1 MKDKLYLQDKKELL
15 NNTDDDNKVI
25 YDEIQSGPMEE
36 PNLVK
41 YDMDIDKFL
50 DYQNKINTKRK

>member
-1 MKDKLYLQDKKELL
+1 MDNKMYLQDKKELL
-15 NNTDDDNKVI
+15 NNLENDKNTI
-25 YDEIQSGPMEE
+25 YDECQTGPMEE

-41 YDMDIDKFL
+41 FDIDIDKFL

>member
-1 MKDKLYLQDKKELL
+1 MNDKLYLQDKKELL
-15 NNTDDDNKVI
+15 NNLEDDKNTI
-25 YDEIQSGPMEE
+25 YDECQLGPMEE

-41 YDMDIDKFL
+41 FDIDIDRFL